1 MDACLIS
8 SIERPAPR
16 SAQEPPQLETID
28 VACTFNRRL
37 CMYRLLAIFHPS
49 RFGLM
54 RVRFQQPQAEAQQV
68 LMVGTSIHSSDP
80 AYPAYLFS
88 CWADLAQDPYKRSLS
103 RAVRKRKEVA
113 SAVEQ
118 EPEVAHFES
127 CANSCA
133 DHDTPESAHE
143 DDPGADD
150 DTHESKHDDDSCPL
164 DPAPV
169 MAEPVPHF
177 AEDFQ
182 DFQQ

>member
-1 MDACLIS
+1 MRSS
-8 SIERPAPR
+8 SIQRDERDAPR

-88 CWADLAQDPYKRSLS
+88 YWADWAQDHYKRPLS
-103 RAVRKRKEVA
+103 RAAPAVQANLQNA
-113 SAVEQ
+113 SVQCNRQLPEDIHGIAAV
-118 EPEVAHFES
+118 
-127 CANSCA
+127 
-133 DHDTPESAHE
+133 
-143 DDPGADD
+143 PG
-150 DTHESKHDDDSCPL
+150 S
-164 DPAPV
+164 V
-169 MAEPVPHF
+169 
-177 AEDFQ
+177 
-182 DFQQ
+182 QQLRREATYKSL

>member
-1 MDACLIS
+1 MPES
-8 SIERPAPR
+8 
-16 SAQEPPQLETID
+16 
-28 VACTFNRRL
+28 VHNN
-37 CMYRLLAIFHPS
+37 
-49 RFGLM
+49 
-54 RVRFQQPQAEAQQV
+54 
-68 LMVGTSIHSSDP
+68 DP
-80 AYPAYLFS
+80 CADS
-88 CWADLAQDPYKRSLS
+88 WADDGTPESPHDDEPGAADDTH
-103 RAVRKRKEVA
+103 E
-113 SAVEQ
+113 SAR
-118 EPEVAHFES
+118 HDES

-150 DTHESKHDDDSCPL
+150 DTHESKHDDDSCPM

>member
-1 MDACLIS
+1 ML
-8 SIERPAPR
+8 
-16 SAQEPPQLETID
+16 
-28 VACTFNRRL
+28 CTGAATARDNRCGMHL
-37 CMYRLLAIFHPS
+37 QSPVVHVQAVGNFPS
-49 RFGLM
+49 
-54 RVRFQQPQAEAQQV
+54 
-68 LMVGTSIHSSDP
+68 
-80 AYPAYLFS
+80 
-88 CWADLAQDPYKRSLS
+88 
-103 RAVRKRKEVA
+103 
-113 SAVEQ
+113 

-150 DTHESKHDDDSCPL
+150 DTHESKHDDDSCPM